1 MGRGRGGGLGGGLG
15 PRGGGLGAPIGFG
28 TAGTA
33 VGAPDEPKVRHG
45 PVKYAYTREDL
56 VSMLERLAAASG
68 MNGELPHPPDGIDP
82 ETVPLKTVK
91 AGDSMYELTV
101 EGANRGGGN
110 ARISGNSSRE
120 WTQGGGGQGVLTQG
134 VPAPNGK
141 VGKEVPEWADAT
153 ATGGG
158 PNGAPAAGFLGSGA
172 VPRLTAS
179 ERSVVFGESQ
189 TPSSDADVGAL
200 DRKMHAAAQQAA
212 GGFFGLAPGGGGM
225 DGKLIGALESDGEN
239 TNLGGGLD
247 DAVDPPLHSTRNQT
261 QNQTQNQQGVPPPTG
276 PITDAPWFYLD
287 PSGTHQGPFKRAELL
302 EWHDSG
308 YFPLDLP
315 LRPAD
320 APPSMPFVPLAEML
334 ECGWR
339 YPGPR
344 VAAQMRAE
352 HEAQMK
358 QAAAQAR
365 EAQEAAMRARAEAEA
380 AERER
385 AQEAM
390 RQREEAARQQQMQEM
405 QRQQQ
410 MQEMQRQQQMQE
422 MQRQQQMQEM
432 QRQQQMQQQ
441 MQMQQQNGLHF
452 GTSPPVPPPQQGG
465 QTLLANLFAG
475 GGGRAAGGGG
485 GGAPGGPARGAV
497 SLADLERSMS
507 LPMAPAPGSFDAA
520 SPPSTGGS
528 GWPNPASQTPH
539 SHAQTHAHHHPHD
552 TTQQVP
558 ASPPAKPA
566 WGGASTEPPGGNSGV
581 KSLAQIQA
589 EEEARAEAR
598 RREEEARSRANA
610 PVNPVVGGVWGG
622 GGGGGGPSLAQIQAE
637 EMRRAEAARA
647 DVTAGA
653 HETNRTNAAA
663 PPGGAWGG
671 RPSAAVSQ
679 PLPGGGGGGGG
690 FWDSLPPAAT
700 QPPAGHQRPGLT
712 QQQQQQPRSEFPT
725 LGATA
730 AAAARAG
737 GGGGG
742 GRAAV
747 LPGGVVGGLGG
758 HVGPGGQSDAGH
770 PTAPTTK
777 AQFREWCRSEMKALH
792 GSDDTTLVDFL
803 VSLPSA
809 GEVTEYVQLYLGDT
823 ARAAAFGK
831 ELIRIKRTNP
841 QIMGGLAGGG
851 EFAGVGPSA
860 ASGGSGSSGGVSGG
874 SGVTR
879 DTAGGP
885 GEHDGW
891 SQQPKKGKKKGK

>member
-1 MGRGRGGGLGGGLG
+1 MGRGRGGLHLGGGG
-15 PRGGGLGAPIGFG
+15 GGGGGGLGAPIGFG
-28 TAGTA
+28 ASPLA
-33 VGAPDEPKVRHG
+33 QSPDEPKVRHG
-45 PVKYAYTREDL
+45 PVRYSYAREDL
-56 VSMLERLAAASG
+56 VSMLERARCAAG
-68 MNGELPHPPDGIDP
+68 MNGELPHPPGGIDP
-82 ETVPLKTVK
+82 ETVPLKTVR

-101 EGANRGGGN
+101 EGAKLGGN

-120 WTQGGGGQGVLTQG
+120 WTQGGGGGGGGGGVLTQG
-134 VPAPNGK
+134 VPAPNAAAAA
-141 VGKEVPEWADAT
+141 VGKDVPEWADAT
-153 ATGGG
+153 ATGG
-158 PNGAPAAGFLGSGA
+158 PNGAPSAGFLGSGA

-179 ERSVVFGESQ
+179 ERSVVFGD
-189 TPSSDADVGAL
+189 SSDRDTAV
-200 DRKMHAAAQQAA
+200 DRKMATASLQQAA

-225 DGKLIGALESDGEN
+225 DDARSSKLIGALESDGEN
-239 TNLGGGLD
+239 TNLGGGID
-247 DAVDPPLHSTRNQT
+247 VAVDPPLHQRNQ
-261 QNQTQNQQGVPPPTG
+261 QRNQQQNQQQNQGGPPPTG

-287 PSGTHQGPFKRAELL
+287 PSGTSQGPFKRAELL

-344 VAAQMRAE
+344 VAARMRAE

-358 QAAAQAR
+358 QAQAAQAR

-385 AQEAM
+385 AEAA
-390 RQREEAARQQQMQEM
+390 RREAAQREEAARQAQMQEM

-410 MQEMQRQQQMQE
+410 MQAQMQ
-422 MQRQQQMQEM
+422 MQM
-432 QRQQQMQQQ
+432 QMQQQ
-441 MQMQQQNGLHF
+441 AQMQQQQQNGLHF

-475 GGGRAAGGGG
+475 GGGGGGG
-485 GGAPGGPARGAV
+485 APRGPAPGGPARGAV

-507 LPMAPAPGSFDAA
+507 QGPGLPMAPAPGSFD
-520 SPPSTGGS
+520 
-528 GWPNPASQTPH
+528 GWPNQPPSQTPH
-539 SHAQTHAHHHPHD
+539 SNHAQTHAPHHTHD
-552 TTQQVP
+552 TPLNVP
-558 ASPPAKPA
+558 ASTPAKPA
-566 WGGASTEPPGGNSGV
+566 WGGASAGPPPGGHEGV

-598 RREEEARSRANA
+598 RRDEEALRRAQ
-610 PVNPVVGGVWGG
+610 PGNPVVGGVWGG
-622 GGGGGGPSLAQIQAE
+622 GGGNSGPSLAQIQAE

-647 DVTAGA
+647 DASSRLA
-653 HETNRTNAAA
+653 PSSETRTSAAA
-663 PPGGAWGG
+663 PGSGGVWGG

-679 PLPGGGGGGGG
+679 PLPGGGGGGGGGG

-700 QPPAGHQRPGLT
+700 QPPAGQMRPPPPQQR
-712 QQQQQQPRSEFPT
+712 QVSQPRSEFPT

-730 AAAARAG
+730 AAAARA
-737 GGGGG
+737 
-742 GRAAV
+742 AV

-758 HVGPGGQSDAGH
+758 QPGPAQSDAGG
-770 PTAPTTK
+770 PAAPTTK

-831 ELIRIKRTNP
+831 ELIRIKRTSP
-841 QIMGGLAGGG
+841 QIMGGLVGGG

-860 ASGGSGSSGGVSGG
+860 AGGSGGDGVSGG
-874 SGVTR
+874 SGGSR